1 MNLIDRRYKSVRLA
15 MDKAYPQM
23 VSYFAARYSWGQPC
37 DPMRAKD
44 WAYLAGILATCQAK
58 GEEIP
63 WKTWIKF
70 PSGNTGS
77 PSGLIDCYHDG
88 WQLLEDLGVY
98 DPEEEW
104 I

>member
-44 WAYLAGILATCQAK
+44 WAYLGDPRNVPSK
-58 GEEIP
+58 GRRDPLENLDQISVGEYWP
-63 WKTWIKF
+63 
-70 PSGNTGS
+70 PV
-77 PSGLIDCYHDG
+77 GLD
-88 WQLLEDLGVY
+88 
-98 DPEEEW
+98 
-104 I
+104 